1 MKLELVYLIMTGL
14 LIGFNIA
21 LSIYFVMTGN
31 RTKPYKYMFALLCF
45 VFAVQD
51 MIDIYEPILAMRFPE
66 RDLGLVMIVK
76 DLIAIP
82 ICVAEI
88 ESLVRQD
95 LDRFPWSERFT
106 RIFYNEIPYF
116 MLLLLA
122 FLSQAQIIVILI
134 YWFTI
139 AHLLACAYSLHGM
152 LIAYES
158 QMRKLYG
165 ENTPYS
171 IKWIYYLMGLMLAF
185 AVLYMG
191 FTNSDTKV
199 NMLYTCIYSPCVIIV
214 MSVHAY
220 FIEKQ
225 RIPHRL
231 FIQATSRSRKEIDSR
246 GF

>member
-21 LSIYFVMTGN
+21 LSIYFLLTGN
-31 RTKPYKYMFALLCF
+31 RAKPYKYMFALLCF
-45 VFAVQD
+45 VFAIQD
-51 MIDIYEPILAMRFPE
+51 LIDIYEPILSMWLHG

-95 LDRFPWSERFT
+95 LDRFPWSERFLKV
-106 RIFYNEIPYF
+106 FYNVIPYLV
-116 MLLLLA
+116 LLMLA
-122 FLSQAQIIVILI
+122 FVSQSQIVVVLI
-134 YWFTI
+134 YWFSI
-139 AHLLACAYSLHGM
+139 AHVLASAYYLHGM
-152 LIAYES
+152 LVAYER
-158 QMRKLYG
+158 QMKALYG
-165 ENTPYS
+165 ENTRYS
-171 IKWIYYLMGLMLAF
+171 IKWIYYLMGLMIAF

-199 NMLYTCIYSPCVIIV
+199 NMLYTCIYSPCVLIV

-225 RIPHRL
+225 RIPYRL
-231 FIQATSRSRKEIDSR
+231 FATSSRSRREIDSR